1 MGKRF
6 QAWSAAAYLR
16 ACHELELVVDE
27 NEHD

>member
-6 QAWSAAAYLR
+6 QAWAAASYLR

-27 NEHD
+27 TDQD